1 MDMDASIDQVIQGLG
16 SDAFDGSK
24 YDLDCNDG
32 QPTSGAREYDVE
44 DTSLSSPKIIEMVSR
59 TQPEHEHQHQHE
71 HEHQHEHQHEHP
83 GPSPNPNPN
92 PDPTPDP
99 TPTQVRHELGPEG
112 LAIAKQERVDYIQFL
127 QAFRRNLASWDEI
140 AYWLPETP
148 ETPEKEPTADQA
160 RALAAT
166 AAAAAA

>member
-1 MDMDASIDQVIQGLG
+1 MEDA
-16 SDAFDGSK
+16 
-24 YDLDCNDG
+24 
-32 QPTSGAREYDVE
+32 
-44 DTSLSSPKIIEMVSR
+44 SLSSPKIIEM
-59 TQPEHEHQHQHE
+59 
-71 HEHQHEHQHEHP
+71 
-83 GPSPNPNPN
+83 
-92 PDPTPDP
+92 
-99 TPTQVRHELGPEG
+99 VRHELGPEG

-148 ETPEKEPTADQA
+148 EETPETPEKEPTAEQA